1 MAKILIKL
9 TEEQFEQ
16 IKRLANLEDEPVTA
30 YIKNIILEKV
40 EDEQDYKD
48 AIQARKEINGKVY
61 SEREVMK
68 ELFDK

>member
-9 TEEQFEQ
+9 TEEQLEQ
-16 IKRLANLEDEPVTA
+16 IKRLANLEDEPVTT

-48 AIQARKEINGKVY
+48 AIQAQKESDSRTY
-61 SEREVMK
+61 SEKEVMK
-68 ELFDK
+68 EFSL

>member
-9 TEEQFEQ
+9 TEEQLEQ
-16 IKRLANLEDEPVTA
+16 IKGLANLEDESVTT

-48 AIQARKEINGKVY
+48 AIQAQKESDGRTY
-61 SEREVMK
+61 SEKKVMK
-68 ELFDK
+68 ELFDE

>member
-9 TEEQFEQ
+9 TEEQLEQ
-16 IKRLANLEDEPVTA
+16 IKRLANLEDEPVTT

-48 AIQARKEINGKVY
+48 AIQARKESNGKVY
-61 SEREVMK
+61 SEKEVMK
-68 ELFDK
+68 ELFDE